1 MNKKNNSV
9 LFRRGKLVKIMSLIL
24 ALSII
29 VPMTG
34 CGSNKAEDPSQ
45 PAGTTAPFSSP
56 TPAPSVVE
64 AEASPLPEVTPVS
77 EPNNDQPDTADPTET
92 PAPTIDP
99 AAQAQAEA
107 EERARAEEE
116 ARRQA
121 EEDRIRAEQLNSFSM
136 MYYLAITA
144 EEIRTSRDN
153 RLILDDIYTSLL
165 NDINPGAVDEI
176 TQDHLKNLRD
186 IIKSYI
192 LISTKRER
200 LQFIYNQEKAA
211 AIRSAVPNP
220 LAILSM
226 ANSFDWKRLAMTVVY
241 TAVDS
246 YTNYRSASEN
256 ADMNYLMSGWELDD
270 EEVATVQKNRDRAF
284 DYMVDMVQAY
294 HLDGMLTLNEKAI
307 EKFAEICAIES
318 VQERI
323 RRLVS
328 EENTYRLL
336 GNYWLELADCYFET
350 SRYEKCLECVARYNE
365 LATGIYRKDFN
376 YAKILPKAIVAAQN
390 VYSGD
395 EYISNVQAFAEA
407 LIKNTSTEDWSSR
420 YFVAQVYL
428 DLYSRTNNRE
438 YLEDAYQIAYDNVTI
453 LLKEQRAINNAY
465 LSDVKELTV
474 EEPDYRYLTEQEK
487 KEKKEWYKEEQR
499 RVKAYNKE
507 LRETRKTELP
517 ALYEPLVLN
526 CELLFALADK
536 LSISD
541 TEKAEIEAI
550 LRTGS
555 NGTFIVKPINDA
567 YSFRNRKNQYSVEF
581 DGDSLLIPAD
591 LLSAGSVITITVT
604 ESGNSV
610 TFDDC
615 EITKVERKG
624 KTIDTFVAHVS
635 SKQLKKYDWT
645 ANSQVTITIT
655 YGDAYDRS
663 IKMNFIVSEFQE
675 HWYGDKVVF
684 EQK

>member
-1 MNKKNNSV
+1 MNKRNYCV
-9 LFRRGKLVKIMSLIL
+9 LCRRNKLVRVLSLIL

-34 CGSNKAEDPSQ
+34 CGGKKEDTPQ
-45 PAGTTAPFSSP
+45 PTETSAPIS
-56 TPAPSVVE
+56 TPAPAVVE
-64 AEASPLPEVTPVS
+64 TEEVSSLPETTPVS
-77 EPNNDQPDTADPTET
+77 ESNNDQPDAVEPTET

-121 EEDRIRAEQLNSFSM
+121 EEARIRAEQLNSFSM

-192 LISTKRER
+192 LIATKRER

-226 ANSFDWKRLAMTVVY
+226 ANSLDWKKLAMTVVY

-256 ADMNYLMSGWELDD
+256 ADMNFLMSGWELDD

-318 VQERI
+318 VPERI

-350 SRYEKCLECVARYNE
+350 SRYDKCLECVAKYNE

-390 VYSGD
+390 VYAGD
-395 EYISNVQAFAEA
+395 EYITNVRAFADA
-407 LIKNTSTEDWSSR
+407 LKKNTSTEDWSSR

-428 DLYSRTNNRE
+428 DLYSRTNDRD
-438 YLEDAYQIAYDNVTI
+438 YLDAAYQIAYDNVTI
-453 LLKEQRAINNAY
+453 LLKEQRTINNTY
-465 LSDVKELTV
+465 LADVKELTV

-487 KEKKEWYKEEQR
+487 KEKKEWYKEEQK

-507 LRETRKTELP
+507 LSEARKTELP
-517 ALYEPLVLN
+517 PLYEPLVLN

-536 LSISD
+536 LNISD
-541 TEKAEIEAI
+541 TDKAEIEAI
-550 LRTGS
+550 LRTAT
-555 NGTFIVKPINDA
+555 NGIFIVKPINDA
-567 YSFRNRKNQYSVEF
+567 YSFTNRSNGYSVEF
-581 DGDSLLIPAD
+581 DGDKLVIPAD
-591 LLSAGSVITITVT
+591 LLSTGSVITITAT
-604 ESGNSV
+604 DNGNSV

-624 KTIDTFVAHVS
+624 KTIDTFFAHVS

-645 ANSQVTITIT
+645 ANSKVTITIT
-655 YGDAYDRS
+655 YGDAYDRF
-663 IKMNFIVSEFQE
+663 IEINFYVSEFEE

>member
-1 MNKKNNSV
+1 M
-9 LFRRGKLVKIMSLIL
+9 
-24 ALSII
+24 
-29 VPMTG
+29 
-34 CGSNKAEDPSQ
+34 
-45 PAGTTAPFSSP
+45 
-56 TPAPSVVE
+56 
-64 AEASPLPEVTPVS
+64 
-77 EPNNDQPDTADPTET
+77 
-92 PAPTIDP
+92 
-99 AAQAQAEA
+99 
-107 EERARAEEE
+107 
-116 ARRQA
+116 
-121 EEDRIRAEQLNSFSM
+121 
-136 MYYLAITA
+136 
-144 EEIRTSRDN
+144 
-153 RLILDDIYTSLL
+153 
-165 NDINPGAVDEI
+165 
-176 TQDHLKNLRD
+176 
-186 IIKSYI
+186 
-192 LISTKRER
+192 
-200 LQFIYNQEKAA
+200 
-211 AIRSAVPNP
+211 
-220 LAILSM
+220 
-226 ANSFDWKRLAMTVVY
+226 
-241 TAVDS
+241 
-246 YTNYRSASEN
+246 
-256 ADMNYLMSGWELDD
+256 
-270 EEVATVQKNRDRAF
+270 
-284 DYMVDMVQAY
+284 
-294 HLDGMLTLNEKAI
+294 
-307 EKFAEICAIES
+307 
-318 VQERI
+318 
-323 RRLVS
+323 
-328 EENTYRLL
+328 
-336 GNYWLELADCYFET
+336 
-350 SRYEKCLECVARYNE
+350 
-365 LATGIYRKDFN
+365 
-376 YAKILPKAIVAAQN
+376 
-390 VYSGD
+390 
-395 EYISNVQAFAEA
+395 
-407 LIKNTSTEDWSSR
+407 
-420 YFVAQVYL
+420 